1 MRRSIEF
8 GEPHPHD
15 NYVFQRFQRYGIQR
29 YDACQLQQIYAGA
42 VLLARYSMCP
52 DLVLRVLI
60 APQDLAAW
68 LSCMYSI
75 DLDTSAVDCIVT
87 LALTCALHYF
97 TCSSTL
103 HM

>member
-8 GEPHPHD
+8 GESFPHTD
-15 NYVFQRFQRYGIQR
+15 VAFQRHDIQR

-42 VLLARYSMCP
+42 VLLARYSMRP

-60 APQDLAAW
+60 APQDLAAR
-68 LSCMYSI
+68 LCCMYGI
-75 DLDTSAVDCIVT
+75 DLDTYAADCIVT
-87 LALTCALHYF
+87 PASSCALHNF